1 MCFAKK
7 SISLFLFLILLICCS
22 TSVNAALIANGSNL
36 NGGIGFVGL
45 GTVAPN
51 MTDSVRVT
59 YGANNCSF
67 GSGTTTCVLSG
78 DYTEDATSTRMPGS
92 TGTFILTQSFDGTL
106 SPIIRTADFVGSND
120 FNALSIDP
128 GIAFDVFLEL
138 DADDGFAGTFS
149 FNMGEFGQG
158 FNIAGFLAGSAICT
172 GLPMGTPCAELSDI
186 GSNVDSTL
194 TTNLF
199 SYGFLVTDE
208 AVANAVPVPAA
219 VWLFGSSLI
228 ALLGFRKI

>member
-1 MCFAKK
+1 MKFAKQPVA
-7 SISLFLFLILLICCS
+7 LLLFLILMLCFS
-22 TSVNAALIANGSNL
+22 ASVNAALIATGSNL

-51 MTDSVRVT
+51 TADSIRVT

-67 GSGTTTCVLSG
+67 NSGTTTCVLSG
-78 DYTEDATSTRMPGS
+78 DYIEEPTSTRLPGS

-128 GIAFDVFLEL
+128 GIAFNVFLEL

-149 FNMGEFGQG
+149 FNMSEFGNG
-158 FNIAGFLAGSAICT
+158 FSIAGFPSGSAMCT

-186 GSNVDSTL
+186 GANVGSTL
-194 TTNLF
+194 TTNQF

-208 AVANAVPVPAA
+208 ALASAVPVPAA
-219 VWLFGSSLI
+219 VWLFGSSLLG
-228 ALLGFRKI
+228 LLGFRKI